1 MATDLLQHPLVR
13 HGTHQRERLAGT
25 LQPANLRLDDRSV
38 ADLLAFVAAFAR
50 HVRFWP
56 VPSEED
62 GTGNPLDW
70 SCFWQRDT
78 TVLLAVVAATDVRS
92 LRTRYRDHELAY
104 YRAKKKLDQ
113 GKPLAEGEPTPE
125 DSLRELVETIFAAA
139 RQLAFLCQQLPA
151 SHPLQAEVL
160 RICGKLQGS
169 LNLLIVFNKGVVK
182 RSLLDKY
189 ALFIGTAPCQIPWG
203 LPTAHEFFC
212 ITYRSPQDTDLAA
225 LWRLFL
231 AFANAL
237 AVVVSKADKAFQYAL
252 HSRPDHPPHV
262 ALMLAFLNL
271 FRYLQADLNAL
282 PEQHLLFYYLDVLR
296 LAPRLATPDRAYLVF
311 QLAQNQTMYRLVA
324 GTEFVGGK
332 DRLGL
337 DRRYVLEDEL
347 VLNQAVLLEKK
358 SLYFYKAAPDAP
370 TLPLAAPAADFK
382 DGIIEPFAAGEKAW
396 SIFGP
401 KAYYQ
406 QLGQKLAHLKAFSTP
421 DNEPPAVK
429 QLRLHLLNQQS
440 ALKSRPGLIIASPT
454 LWMEKSDLRRIT
466 LTFGQD
472 VSKLNFSVQLSTEGG
487 PADIIFQEKK
497 EDLVGDLN
505 RFFDL
510 NFPSQRLTSNPLDG
524 KATFWVAGTAV
535 HLYLPAAFPAIKPFL
550 SKEGALLSDIKQPFI
565 LLQPTSVD
573 DYDAL
578 AATLAATALQ
588 PIRLQTASR
597 NVRNLTLQLGDT
609 VYPTTAQIPLI
620 GLTSGNSLTNLYVG
634 APEIA
639 YKPLNDVNKQLSVH
653 VPNRMENNSSTGNN
667 AVGQPPTP
675 TSLISREFLNANT
688 WNKLNSDSA
697 DTTVLSFT
705 PTYQSQSATYSD
717 NSQAGFVRLQL
728 STGIFDSKKP
738 VTTDKLSGDEVL
750 VSYVSSE
757 VIVAPAIA
765 ADFHQL
771 YHYYPPFGFA
781 PVKPGNNSLAP
792 KILQAQPDALV
803 DTPPDT
809 AAAALAHG
817 NLFLGFAQ
825 LVPGQ
830 TLSLLFQMAEGT
842 GDPEK
847 TPPYVA
853 WSYLRHNEWVGLP
866 QAYMLR
872 DETVGLQ
879 QTGLVVLR
887 LPLDITD
894 QNTFIVGG
902 KPGEKPRKDLF
913 WLRAAAT
920 EGLDPIGAPDAT
932 AAIEAL
938 PLLVDVHAQAGS
950 VVFQNHLNSLE
961 HLEKGLP
968 PNTITQLRVRDVNV
982 RQVQQPYVS
991 FGGRL
996 PEADDRA
1003 AYFRRISERLRHRQ
1017 RAVTVWDY
1025 ERLALEKFPKI
1036 ALVKCLPHTS
1046 DNDVNRAGQ
1055 VTVAV
1060 VPYPAAMLGNRRFYP
1075 SVEAGQLTTIAT
1087 YLNHHNSLF
1096 VSGLN
1101 CTSTC
1106 CCDDQDEPP
1115 PVGGAAPTAAPK
1127 PCGCHQPS
1135 TLQVRNAVF
1144 EPVRL
1149 TVCVRFRAG
1158 KDPAFYRTQL
1168 NAALK
1173 NFLAPWASDATRPI
1187 LFGAPISLVNLLRF
1201 LENTDYVDVV
1211 TQLRVTQYASQAAA
1225 RAGEA
1230 EPVVEF
1236 PDELVPLTPRSVL
1249 TTYLNSL
1256 DEDNPNAIDHII
1268 NYFTED
1274 GCRCSGCLQETL
1286 KRFVVGLLA
1295 QAPPLAFNKLRET
1308 LNAYLQKAA
1317 VQGDL
1322 AGEIPDAD
1330 FKKLPSR
1337 EGDAKGNAYWFSVKQ
1352 PEPAKGPVV
1361 TMLLTLSTGAEFTK
1375 LVVTTPNSSP
1385 AHA

>member
-1 MATDLLQHPLVR
+1 MASDLLQHPLVR
-13 HGTHQRERLAGT
+13 HGTHQRERLAGA
-25 LQPANLRLDDRSV
+25 LQPANLRLDDRSMV
-38 ADLLAFVAAFAR
+38 DLLAFVAAFAQ

-56 VPSEED
+56 VPSEDD
-62 GTGNPLDW
+62 GQGKALDW
-70 SCFWQRDT
+70 SCFWQRDP

-92 LRTRYRDHELAY
+92 FRTRYRDHELAY

-113 GKPLAEGEPTPE
+113 GKALAAGEPTLE
-125 DSLRELVETIFAAA
+125 DSLRELVVCIFNTAH
-139 RQLAFLCQQLPA
+139 QLAFLCQQLPA
-151 SHPLQAEVL
+151 THPLQAEVI
-160 RICGKLQGS
+160 RICGKLQGP
-169 LNLLIVFNKGVVK
+169 LTQLIAFHKGVVK
-182 RSLLDKY
+182 QNLLDEY
-189 ALFIGTAPCQIPWG
+189 ALFIGSAPCQASWG
-203 LPTAHEFFC
+203 LPTADEFFC
-212 ITYRSPQDTDLAA
+212 ITYRPPQDTDLDA

-237 AVVVSKADKAFQYAL
+237 AAVVSKADKAFQYAL

-311 QLAQNQTMYRLVA
+311 QLAKNQTSYRLVA
-324 GTEFVGGK
+324 GAEFVGGK

-358 SLYFYKAAPDAP
+358 TLYFFKSDNPDLKGAI
-370 TLPLAAPAADFK
+370 LPLAAPAADFK
-382 DGIIEPFAAGEKAW
+382 DGIVEPFAAGEKAW

-406 QLGQKLAHLKAFSTP
+406 QLAQKLAHLNGMFAKENRLSGQE
-421 DNEPPAVK
+421 NGVPAAA
-429 QLRLHLLNQQS
+429 QLHAHLLHQQH
-440 ALKSRPGLIIASPT
+440 ALESRPGLIIASPA

-466 LTFGQD
+466 LTFEQD
-472 VSKLNFSVQLSTEGG
+472 VSALRFSLQLSTEDGHQ
-487 PADIIFQEKK
+487 DISFQEKNDNLAK
-497 EDLVGDLN
+497 ALDS
-505 RFFDL
+505 FFD
-510 NFPSQRLTSNPLDG
+510 PDSPYQRLATNPLEG
-524 KATFWVAGTAV
+524 KAVFWVDGVAIRI
-535 HLYLPAAFPAIKPFL
+535 YLPTAFPAIKTFV
-550 SKEGALLSDIKQPFI
+550 SKTGALLSDIKQPFI
-565 LLQPTSVD
+565 LLQPAATA

-578 AATLAATALQ
+578 TATLLQ
-588 PIRLQTASR
+588 PIQLETASH

-609 VYPTTAQIPLI
+609 VYPSTAQLPLI
-620 GLTSGNSLTNLYVG
+620 GLTSGASFTNLYVG

-639 YKPLNDVNKQLSVH
+639 YKPFEDVNKQLLVH
-653 VPNRMENNSSTGNN
+653 VDGMEGNDSSSASQHVTT
-667 AVGQPPTP
+667 VE
-675 TSLISREFLNANT
+675 SKEFLSDNT
-688 WNKLNSDSA
+688 WTKLNGDA
-697 DTTVLSFT
+697 PTLAFV
-705 PTYQSQSATYSD
+705 PTYQPPSATYSD
-717 NSQAGFVRLQL
+717 NSEAGFVRLRL
-728 STGIFDSKKP
+728 NMPAVDANKP
-738 VTTDKLSGDEVL
+738 ITTDKLSGEEL
-750 VSYVSSE
+750 HVSYVSSSMT
-757 VIVAPAIA
+757 VAPAA
-765 ADFHQL
+765 ADVHQL
-771 YHYYPPFGFA
+771 YHYYPPFGYA

-792 KILQAQPDALV
+792 RVVQALPDALV
-803 DTPPDT
+803 DAAPV
-809 AAAALAHG
+809 AAAAAVAHG
-817 NLFLGFAQ
+817 NLFLGFGQ

-830 TLSLLFQMAEGT
+830 VLSLLFQMAEGT

-853 WSYLRHNEWVGLP
+853 WSYLRHDEWVGLP
-866 QAYMLR
+866 QAYMLS

-879 QTGLVVLR
+879 QTGLLVLR

-920 EGLDPIGAPDAT
+920 EGLDPTGAPDTT
-932 AAIEAL
+932 ADIEAL
-938 PLLVDVHAQAGS
+938 PLLVEVHAQAGS

-982 RQVQQPYVS
+982 RQVQQPYAS
-991 FGGRL
+991 FGGQL

-1025 ERLALEKFPKI
+1025 ERLVLEKFSKI

-1046 DNDVNRAGQ
+1046 DNDVTRAGQ

-1075 SVEAGQLTTIAT
+1075 SVEAGQLTTIAA
-1087 YLNHHNSLF
+1087 YLNRLNSLF

-1106 CCDDQDEPP
+1106 CCDDQDESPA
-1115 PVGGAAPTAAPK
+1115 VGGAAPTAAPK
-1127 PCGCHQPS
+1127 LCGCHSAS

-1158 KDPAFYRTQL
+1158 KDPTFYRTQL
-1168 NAALK
+1168 NTALK

-1187 LFGAPISLVNLLRF
+1187 LFGAPIALVNLLRF

-1225 RAGEA
+1225 RAGVA
-1230 EPVVEF
+1230 GPIIEF
-1236 PDELVPLTPRSVL
+1236 PNELVPLTPRSVL

-1286 KRFVVGLLA
+1286 KRFVAGLLA
-1295 QAPPLAFNKLRET
+1295 PLFPPQVNEAGLALLRTEVDS
-1308 LNAYLQKAA
+1308 YLKKAFE
-1317 VQGDL
+1317 QGDL
-1322 AGEIPDAD
+1322 AGE
-1330 FKKLPSR
+1330 
-1337 EGDAKGNAYWFSVKQ
+1337 EGSAYSFTVEQ
-1352 PEPAKGPVV
+1352 PQPAEGPVVV
-1361 TMLLTLSTGAEFTK
+1361 TMLLKLSAGADFTK
-1375 LVVTTPNSSP
+1375 LIVTSPNSSP
-1385 AHA
+1385 THV